1 MTNMDEQVISIN
13 SDDIVENLDKILDQ
27 SSVFKTNSNI
37 DGVNCYIF
45 YLNNNQLQNYKKY
58 EIETTENKL
67 SKKELLN
74 VVLSN
79 VKQQNKK
86 YDLVGIYKF
95 EINLDHEN
103 IKNFCKDQTKFDF
116 ITSYKSIQDIY
127 FQPCIEMFN
136 DNNAVILFFST
147 KSSAQETP
155 TKAKMVKNKT
165 KKNVRFNL
173 KNNTT
178 HGHNKTIRTRT

>member
-1 MTNMDEQVISIN
+1 MINMDEQVISIN

-45 YLNNNQLQNYKKY
+45 YLNNNQLHNYKKY
-58 EIETTENKL
+58 EIDTTENKL

-74 VVLSN
+74 VVLNN

-95 EINLDHEN
+95 ELNLDHEN
-103 IKNFCKDQTKFDF
+103 IKTFCKDQTKFDF

-127 FQPCIEMFN
+127 FQHCIEMFN
-136 DNNAVILFFST
+136 DNNSVILIFST
-147 KSSAQETP
+147 KSLAQET
-155 TKAKMVKNKT
+155 TAKTNMVKNKT

-178 HGHNKTIRTRT
+178 QGHNKTIRTRT

>member
-1 MTNMDEQVISIN
+1 MDNEVISIN
-13 SDDIVENLDKILDQ
+13 SDDIVENLDKILEQ

-45 YLNNNQLQNYKKY
+45 YLNNNELQNYKKY

-79 VKQQNKK
+79 IKQQNKK

-95 EINLDHEN
+95 EINLEHEN
-103 IKNFCKDQTKFDF
+103 IKNFCKDQKQFDF

-127 FQPCIEMFN
+127 FKPCIEMFN
-136 DNNAVILFFST
+136 DNNAILLFFST
-147 KSSAQETP
+147 KTSQQNETQ
-155 TKAKMVKNKT
+155 TQKRIVKNKT

-173 KNNTT
+173 KNNTA
-178 HGHNKTIRTRT
+178 HRNNKTIRTRT